1 MTTDTNKTTP
11 VAEPASEPPHRL
23 DSWATECSEPATDK
37 DHLPVAPASA
47 ADGLP
52 EPVARLLRW
61 CGPSYM
67 QVPHDG
73 LAARTFAEFPLKEST
88 SAHAYWKDGALLYSA
103 DQMHAAIAAEREL
116 RMAAEERQALYLALT
131 RDAQDIAAEA
141 QALLSTLRQKHD
153 DALTLLVTLR
163 QHLAEAVRALD
174 YYRAA
179 FRRERPAYVPATIRL
194 LHDVR
199 GDAPLGHRSV
209 ARAGKHECECNQFGA
224 VSVRAE
230 DGHMLGI
237 RPAEFEPVTW
247 RAA

>member
-1 MTTDTNKTTP
+1 MM
-11 VAEPASEPPHRL
+11 
-23 DSWATECSEPATDK
+23 ATIVEDLRFCAGLNECSNPPLAK
-37 DHLPVAPASA
+37 LLRSA
-47 ADGLP
+47 ADTL
-52 EPVARLLRW
+52 
-61 CGPSYM
+61 
-67 QVPHDG
+67 
-73 LAARTFAEFPLKEST
+73 
-88 SAHAYWKDGALLYSA
+88 SA
-103 DQMHAAIAAEREL
+103 DQMRAVNNKQAGLFSMSDKLPVQLRALCRDDTEYDVDYSTADQVREYAADAVAAEREKLDGVNTIVGAQLTQLVAL
-116 RMAAEERQALYLALT
+116 RER
-131 RDAQDIAAEA
+131 
-141 QALLSTLRQKHD
+141 H
-153 DALTLLVTLR
+153 
-163 QHLAEAVRALD
+163 AEAVRALD

-237 RPAEFEPVTW
+237 KPAEFEPVTW